1 MFGRRFF
8 STARVLRHDNPLG
21 LPRSGTPP
29 SFPRRRGLPE
39 KRKIRDVK
47 KVIAVSSAKGGVGKS
62 TIAGLYTQ
70 IHEESNTRNT
80 ILVNLALSFARRGIR
95 TGILDTD
102 IFGPSIPTL
111 LNLSGEPRLD
121 ESKPPSFPSPS
132 LNIILLPLTYS
143 TLTKDNC
150 LLPLTNYGLK
160 SMSMGYLLPQAAASI
175 PDSPLPMDTTPISW
189 RGLMVTKAMHQL
201 LHSVSWGPLDV
212 LVVDLPPGT
221 GDVQLTIN
229 QEVIVDGA
237 VIVTTP
243 QDIALRD
250 AVRGFG
256 MFQRMD
262 VPVLGMVRNM
272 AFFACPQCGHKT
284 KIFSHGDH
292 HHKHDSHGQEN
303 DWGVVAECKR
313 LGVEFL
319 GDIPLDA
326 RVCEDADRGMPT
338 VVAEESNKRSV
349 RREAFLDVA
358 QKVARKV
365 GLQW

>member
-1 MFGRRFF
+1 MPLKRRLF
-8 STARVLRHDNPLG
+8 STFRCLQHDNPLG

-62 TIAGLYTQ
+62 TIA
-70 IHEESNTRNT
+70 
-80 ILVNLALSFARRGIR
+80 VNLALSFARRGIR

-121 ESKPPSFPSPS
+121 D
-132 LNIILLPLTYS
+132 N
-143 TLTKDNC
+143 NC
-150 LLPLTNYGLK
+150 LIPLTNYGLK
-160 SMSMGYLLPQAAASI
+160 SMSMGYLLP
-175 PDSPLPMDTTPISW
+175 PNDSTSTPHESGRLPMDTTPISW

-212 LVVDLPPGT
+212 LFLDLPPGT

-229 QEVIVDGA
+229 QEIILDGA

-272 AFFACPQCGHKT
+272 AFFACPECGHQT
-284 KIFSHGDH
+284 RIFSHGLH
-292 HHKHDSHGQEN
+292 EHKHEHGSTAEG
-303 DWGVVAECKR
+303 DWGVLAECKR

-326 RVCEDADRGMPT
+326 RVCEDADRGVPT
-338 VVAEESNKRSV
+338 VVAEEGAEGSV
-349 RREAFLDVA
+349 RREAFMGVA
-358 QKVARKV
+358 KKVAAKV
-365 GLQW
+365 GIEW

>member
-1 MFGRRFF
+1 MATPRRLF
-8 STARVLRHDNPLG
+8 STFRCLQHDNPLG

-62 TIAGLYTQ
+62 TIA
-70 IHEESNTRNT
+70 
-80 ILVNLALSFARRGIR
+80 VNLALAFARRGIR

-121 ESKPPSFPSPS
+121 EHDR
-132 LNIILLPLTYS
+132 LI
-143 TLTKDNC
+143 
-150 LLPLTNYGLK
+150 PLTNYGLK
-160 SMSMGYLLPQAAASI
+160 SMSMGYLLP
-175 PDSPLPMDTTPISW
+175 PPPSPTPETPQHHSRAPMDTTPISW
-189 RGLMVTKAMHQL
+189 RGLMVTKAMQQL

-212 LVVDLPPGT
+212 LFLDLPPGT
-221 GDVQLTIN
+221 GDVQLTIG
-229 QEVIVDGA
+229 QEIILDGA

-256 MFQRMD
+256 MFQRLN

-272 AFFACPQCGHKT
+272 AFFACPECGTKT
-284 KIFSHGDH
+284 RIFSAGLH
-292 HHKHDSHGQEN
+292 HHGQQHGHGEN
-303 DWGVVAECKR
+303 GDERDWGVLAECKR

-338 VVAEESNKRSV
+338 VVSEEGDRSA
-349 RREAFLDVA
+349 RREAFIGVA
-358 QKVARKV
+358 EKVARKAGV
-365 GLQW
+365 EW

>member
-1 MFGRRFF
+1 MIRKRLF
-8 STARVLRHDNPLG
+8 STLRALQHENPLG

-62 TIAGLYTQ
+62 TIA
-70 IHEESNTRNT
+70 
-80 ILVNLALSFARRGIR
+80 VNLALSLARRGIR

-121 ESKPPSFPSPS
+121 E
-132 LNIILLPLTYS
+132 N
-143 TLTKDNC
+143 NC
-150 LLPLTNYGLK
+150 LVPLTNYGLK
-160 SMSMGYLLPQAAASI
+160 SMSMGYLLPQPK
-175 PDSPLPMDTTPISW
+175 PDPSQPTGNIPMDTTPISW

-212 LVVDLPPGT
+212 LVLDLPPGT
-221 GDVQLTIN
+221 GDVQLTIG
-229 QEVIVDGA
+229 QELIVDGA

-256 MFQRMD
+256 MFEKMNI
-262 VPVLGMVRNM
+262 PVLGMVRNM
-272 AFFACPQCGHKT
+272 AYFACPQCGHQT
-284 KIFSHGDH
+284 KIFSHGE
-292 HHKHDSHGQEN
+292 SHGHGSA
-303 DWGVVAECKR
+303 DSDSGVVAECKR
-313 LGVEFL
+313 LGVKFL

-326 RVCEDADRGMPT
+326 KVCEDADRGVPT
-338 VVAEESNKRSV
+338 VVSEESDDRSV
-349 RREAFLDVA
+349 RRKAFLDVA
-358 QKVARKV
+358 QKVAQKI
-365 GLQW
+365 GLEWR

>member
-1 MFGRRFF
+1 MSSR
-8 STARVLRHDNPLG
+8 SSYKKHVIPAG

-29 SFPRRRGLPE
+29 SFPRRRGLPQ

-62 TIAGLYTQ
+62 TIA
-70 IHEESNTRNT
+70 
-80 ILVNLALSFARRGIR
+80 VNLALSFSRRGIK

-121 ESKPPSFPSPS
+121 ENN
-132 LNIILLPLTYS
+132 L
-143 TLTKDNC
+143 

-160 SMSMGYLLPQAAASI
+160 SMSMGYLLPQPTPPPGSTNTK
-175 PDSPLPMDTTPISW
+175 LPMDTTPITW
-189 RGLMVTKAMHQL
+189 RGLMVQKAMQQL

-212 LVVDLPPGT
+212 LFLDLPPGT

-229 QEVIVDGA
+229 QEIVVDGA
-237 VIVTTP
+237 VIVSTP

-250 AVRGFG
+250 AVRGYG
-256 MFQRMD
+256 MFQKMD

-272 AFFACPQCGHKT
+272 AFFACPVCGTQT
-284 KIFSHGDH
+284 KIFSHGDASTEH
-292 HHKHDSHGQEN
+292 EHEHGE
-303 DWGVVAECKR
+303 DWGVVAECRR

-326 RVCEDADRGMPT
+326 RVCEDADRGVPT
-338 VVAEESNKRSV
+338 VVAEESEDQSV
-349 RREAFLDVA
+349 RRRAFLDVA
-358 QKVARKV
+358 EKVARKV
-365 GLQW
+365 GIEW

>member
-1 MFGRRFF
+1 MAVKNRLF
-8 STARVLRHDNPLG
+8 STFRCLQHDNPLG

-62 TIAGLYTQ
+62 TIA
-70 IHEESNTRNT
+70 
-80 ILVNLALSFARRGIR
+80 VNLALSFARRGIR

-121 ESKPPSFPSPS
+121 D
-132 LNIILLPLTYS
+132 N
-143 TLTKDNC
+143 NC
-150 LLPLTNYGLK
+150 LIPLTNYGLK
-160 SMSMGYLLPQAAASI
+160 SMSMGYLLPQSEASST
-175 PDSPLPMDTTPISW
+175 SPLHESGRLPMDTTPISW

-212 LVVDLPPGT
+212 LFLDLPPGT

-229 QEVIVDGA
+229 QEIILDGA

-272 AFFACPQCGHKT
+272 AFFACPECGHQT
-284 KIFSHGDH
+284 RIFSHGLHD
-292 HHKHDSHGQEN
+292 KHEHEHGNGNAGEG
-303 DWGVVAECKR
+303 DWGVLAECKR

-326 RVCEDADRGMPT
+326 RVCEDADRGVPT
-338 VVAEESNKRSV
+338 VVAEENAQKSV
-349 RREAFLDVA
+349 RREAFMGVA
-358 QKVARKV
+358 EKVARKV
-365 GLQW
+365 GIEW

>member
-1 MFGRRFF
+1 M
-8 STARVLRHDNPLG
+8 
-21 LPRSGTPP
+21 
-29 SFPRRRGLPE
+29 
-39 KRKIRDVK
+39 K

-62 TIAGLYTQ
+62 TIAGMSSYHP
-70 IHEESNTRNT
+70 IHDSHRTTSR
-80 ILVNLALSFARRGIR
+80 ILMGLLSIVNLALAFARRGIR

-121 ESKPPSFPSPS
+121 DSALSHLHLPIPSRKPQLMNNPVGM
-132 LNIILLPLTYS
+132 IE
-143 TLTKDNC
+143 NC

-160 SMSMGYLLPQAAASI
+160 SMSMGYLLPSTQA
-175 PDSPLPMDTTPISW
+175 PPTTDPTERPPMDPTPISW

-212 LVVDLPPGT
+212 LFLDLPPGT

-229 QEVIVDGA
+229 QEIILDGA

-250 AVRGFG
+250 AVRGIG

-272 AFFACPQCGHKT
+272 AFFACPECGTQT
-284 KIFSHGDH
+284 KIFSQGRHVHEGA
-292 HHKHDSHGQEN
+292 
-303 DWGVVAECKR
+303 DWGVEAECRR
-313 LGVEFL
+313 LGVGFL
-319 GDIPLDA
+319 GDVPLDA
-326 RVCEDADRGMPT
+326 RVCEDADRGMPS
-338 VVAEESNKRSV
+338 VVAEEGKEGKEGV
-349 RREAFLDVA
+349 RRKAFLDVA
-358 QKVARKV
+358 EQVAKKV
-365 GLQW
+365 GIEW

>member
-1 MFGRRFF
+1 MAFAKAFQLLPATNCGALCKRNFTSCSRAL
-8 STARVLRHDNPLG
+8 SHDNPLG

-29 SFPRRRGLPE
+29 MFRSRRGLPE

-47 KVIAVSSAKGGVGKS
+47 KVVAVSSAKGGVGKS
-62 TIAGLYTQ
+62 TVA
-70 IHEESNTRNT
+70 
-80 ILVNLALSFARRGIR
+80 VNLALSFARRGIR
-95 TGILDTD
+95 TGILDAD

-121 ESKPPSFPSPS
+121 EH
-132 LNIILLPLTYS
+132 
-143 TLTKDNC
+143 NC
-150 LLPLTNYGLK
+150 LVPLTNYGLK
-160 SMSMGYLLPQAAASI
+160 SMSMGYLLPQTQA
-175 PDSPLPMDTTPISW
+175 DTTTGELPMDTTPISW

-212 LVVDLPPGT
+212 LVLDLPPGT

-229 QEVIVDGA
+229 QEIIIDGS

-256 MFQRMD
+256 MFQRME

-272 AFFACPQCGHKT
+272 AYFACPNCGHQT
-284 KIFSHGDH
+284 RIFSHGEGHNCD
-292 HHKHDSHGQEN
+292 DR
-303 DWGVVAECKR
+303 GVVAECNR
-313 LGVEFL
+313 LGVDFL

-338 VVAEESNKRSV
+338 VVAEESVERSA
-349 RREAFLDVA
+349 RREAFL
-358 QKVARKV
+358 KVAEQVAHKI
-365 GLQW
+365 GLDWK

>member
-1 MFGRRFF
+1 MRSRMF
-8 STARVLRHDNPLG
+8 STFRVLQHDNPLG

-29 SFPRRRGLPE
+29 SLKSRRGLPQ
-39 KRKIRDVK
+39 KRKIRDVE

-62 TIAGLYTQ
+62 TVA
-70 IHEESNTRNT
+70 
-80 ILVNLALSFARRGIR
+80 VNLALSFARRGIR
-95 TGILDTD
+95 TGLLDTD
-102 IFGPSIPTL
+102 IFGPSVPTL

-121 ESKPPSFPSPS
+121 E
-132 LNIILLPLTYS
+132 N
-143 TLTKDNC
+143 NC
-150 LLPLTNYGLK
+150 LIPLTNYGLK
-160 SMSMGYLLPQAAASI
+160 SMSMGYLLPQTQT
-175 PDSPLPMDTTPISW
+175 DTQTGEVPMDTTPISW

-212 LVVDLPPGT
+212 LVLDLPPGT

-229 QEVIVDGA
+229 QEVIIDGS

-272 AFFACPQCGHKT
+272 AYFACPNCGHQT
-284 KIFSHGDH
+284 KIFSHGDGDGSNH
-292 HHKHDSHGQEN
+292 SCEDR
-303 DWGVVAECKR
+303 GVVAECKR
-313 LGVEFL
+313 LGVDFL

-338 VVAEESNKRSV
+338 VVAEESAERSA
-349 RREAFLDVA
+349 RREAFLGVA
-358 QKVARKV
+358 EQVARKI
-365 GLQW
+365 GLEWR